1 MNPFNSISED
11 GTELKFKKFTEN
23 ATTPVRG
30 SRYAAGFDLFSA
42 EFKEILPQSCAIV
55 NTDIGVMLPR
65 GTYGRVAPRSGLAVK
80 NFIDV
85 GAGVVDFDY
94 RGNVGVVLFNHH
106 TNSFHV
112 KKGDKIAQLIIEKIC
127 VPKLIEVNEL
137 DETERGTNGFGS
149 TEQKEEQMDL
159 DLRDNEHLLDLDQ
172 QDNEHLLDF
181 KTFNMI

>member
-11 GTELKFKKFTEN
+11 ETELKFKKLTEN

-42 EFKEILPQSCAIV
+42 EFKEILPRCHAVV
-55 NTDIGVMLPR
+55 NTDIGVILPR

-80 NFIDV
+80 KFVGV

-94 RGNVGVVLFNHH
+94 RGNVGVVLFNHG
-106 TNSFHV
+106 TDSFRV
-112 KKGDKIAQLIIEKIC
+112 KKGDKIAQFIVEKIC

-137 DETERGTNGFGS
+137 SETERGTNGYGS
-149 TEQKEEQMDL
+149 TGQ
-159 DLRDNEHLLDLDQ
+159 
-172 QDNEHLLDF
+172 
-181 KTFNMI
+181 

>member
-11 GTELKFKKFTEN
+11 ETELKFKKLTGN

-42 EFKEILPQSCAIV
+42 EFKEILPQCHAVV
-55 NTDIGVMLPR
+55 NTDIGVILPR

-80 NFIDV
+80 KFVGV

-94 RGNVGVVLFNHH
+94 RGNVGVVLFNHG
-106 TNSFHV
+106 TDSFCV
-112 KKGDKIAQLIIEKIC
+112 KKGDKIAQFIIEKIC

-137 DETERGTNGFGS
+137 SETERGTNGYGS
-149 TEQKEEQMDL
+149 TGQ
-159 DLRDNEHLLDLDQ
+159 
-172 QDNEHLLDF
+172 
-181 KTFNMI
+181 

>member
-11 GTELKFKKFTEN
+11 ETELKFKKLTGN

-42 EFKEILPQSCAIV
+42 EFKEILPQCHAVV
-55 NTDIGVMLPR
+55 NTDIGVILPR

-80 NFIDV
+80 NFIGV

-94 RGNVGVVLFNHH
+94 RGNVGVVLFNHG
-106 TNSFHV
+106 TDSFRV
-112 KKGDKIAQLIIEKIC
+112 KKGDKIAQFIVEKIC

-137 DETERGTNGFGS
+137 SETDRGTNGYGS
-149 TEQKEEQMDL
+149 TGQ
-159 DLRDNEHLLDLDQ
+159 
-172 QDNEHLLDF
+172 
-181 KTFNMI
+181 

>member
-11 GTELKFKKFTEN
+11 GTELKFKKLTGN

-42 EFKEILPQSCAIV
+42 EFKEILPQCQAMV
-55 NTDIGVMLPR
+55 NTDIGVILPR

-94 RGNVGVVLFNHH
+94 RGNVGVVLFNHA
-106 TNSFHV
+106 TNSFRV
-112 KKGDKIAQLIIEKIC
+112 KKGDKIAQFIVEKIC
-127 VPKLIEVNEL
+127 VPKLVEVNEL
-137 DETERGTNGFGS
+137 SETERGTNGYGS
-149 TEQKEEQMDL
+149 TGQ
-159 DLRDNEHLLDLDQ
+159 
-172 QDNEHLLDF
+172 
-181 KTFNMI
+181 